1 MDSHSSKYIYDTL
14 KGDIEN
20 NLYSFGSALPSERTL
35 AEKYFVSR
43 TTVRN
48 AIEQLVHD
56 GLLYKIQG
64 KGTYVSMPKLHA
76 TNSVTSTRKY
86 LKDHHLKPSTRIITS
101 GIRNAGYKYSNIFNI
116 SESDQLFFVYRQRL
130 GNKIPYSVEYTFLPF
145 AYVPNAQSY
154 NFAKESL
161 YDCFNDNN
169 IIVDHTVQAIDLV
182 KIFKPQSDILQ
193 QPDGSASFKRVNTV
207 YDIHNRVVEYTLSY
221 SLADKFKF
229 VFD

>member
-86 LKDHHLKPSTRIITS
+86 LRPSSQTF
-101 GIRNAGYKYSNIFNI
+101 NQNYNIW
-116 SESDQLFFVYRQRL
+116 
-130 GNKIPYSVEYTFLPF
+130 NKE
-145 AYVPNAQSY
+145 
-154 NFAKESL
+154 
-161 YDCFNDNN
+161 CR
-169 IIVDHTVQAIDLV
+169 VQ
-182 KIFKPQSDILQ
+182 IFKYI
-193 QPDGSASFKRVNTV
+193 
-207 YDIHNRVVEYTLSY
+207 
-221 SLADKFKF
+221 
-229 VFD
+229 